1 MLGPEL
7 EVPVRGGVQLVVVAD
22 AELLPRLDVGRGHH
36 AHDVAEP
43 RVPELSKAAVV
54 VEGVTDLVSES
65 CPVVG
70 ESFLARQ
77 NVEVS
82 LGPAADP
89 VVGPLRLVEILP

>member
-1 MLGPEL
+1 M
-7 EVPVRGGVQLVVVAD
+7 VV
-22 AELLPRLDVGRGHH
+22 G
-36 AHDVAEP
+36 
-43 RVPELSKAAVV
+43 
-54 VEGVTDLVSES
+54 EGVTDLVSES

-89 VVGPLRLVEILP
+89 VVGPLRLVQILPWQPPLADPVEESTQLASWDVGLGEQSLPGPIAGPGLRDEHVATLEGVPE